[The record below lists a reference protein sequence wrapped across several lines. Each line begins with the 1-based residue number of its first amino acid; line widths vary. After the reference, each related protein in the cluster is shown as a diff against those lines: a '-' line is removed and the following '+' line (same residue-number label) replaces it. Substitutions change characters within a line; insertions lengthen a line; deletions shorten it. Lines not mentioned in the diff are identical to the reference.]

1 MSSLAGKA
9 ALVTGAKGG
18 LGSAIADELHAQG
31 ARVFGTSR
39 DRGQAERIAE
49 KYGTSPVVMD
59 VADVNSIRSSVKSLW
74 ETEGPIHLLCNN
86 AGINAPQPAL
96 DVDEETWR
104 RVIDT
109 NVTGTFFVTQALARY
124 WVADGI
130 QGSVVNVGS
139 QAGSVAIEDRVAYGS
154 SKAAIAHMTRVLA
167 FEWGRYGIR
176 VNAVA
181 PTFIRT
187 ELSAATLDRP
197 GMEEKL
203 TSRIPIGRLGVPA
216 DVAPSVAFLLSD
228 QASLITGHTLAIDG
242 GYTIH

>member
-1 MSSLAGKA
+1 MA
-9 ALVTGAKGG
+9 
-18 LGSAIADELHAQG
+18 
-31 ARVFGTSR
+31 
-39 DRGQAERIAE
+39 
-49 KYGTSPVVMD
+49 
-59 VADVNSIRSSVKSLW
+59 VKSLW
-74 ETEGPIHLLCNN
+74 ESQGPLHLLCNN
-86 AGINAPQPAL
+86 AGINAPQAAL
-96 DVDEETWR
+96 DVDDKTWQ
-104 RVIDT
+104 RVFDT
-109 NVTGTFFVTQALARY
+109 NVTGTFFVTQTLARY

-130 QGSVVNVGS
+130 RGSVVNVGS

-167 FEWGRYGIR
+167 FEWGQFGIR

-187 ELSAATLDRP
+187 ELSASTLDRP

-203 TSRIPIGRLGVPA
+203 TSRIPMGRLGIPG
-216 DVAPSVAFLLSD
+216 DVAPSVAFLFND

>member
-18 LGSAIADELHAQG
+18 LGSAIADELYAQG

-39 DRGQAERIAE
+39 DRAQAEKIAE

-59 VADVNSIRSSVKSLW
+59 VADVSSIRSSVKDLW
-74 ETEGPIHLLCNN
+74 ESHGPIHLLCNN
-86 AGINAPQPAL
+86 AGINAPQAAL

-104 RVIDT
+104 SVIDT

-139 QAGSVAIEDRVAYGS
+139 QAGSVAIEDRSAYGS

-176 VNAVA
+176 VNSVA

-187 ELSAATLDRP
+187 ELSASTLDRP

-203 TSRIPIGRLGVPA
+203 TSRVPIGRLGIPA
-216 DVAPSVAFLLSD
+216 DVAPSVAFLLGD

>member
-1 MSSLAGKA
+1 
-9 ALVTGAKGG
+9 
-18 LGSAIADELHAQG
+18 
-31 ARVFGTSR
+31 
-39 DRGQAERIAE
+39 
-49 KYGTSPVVMD
+49 MD

-86 AGINAPQPAL
+86 AGINAPQAAL

-104 RVIDT
+104 RVNDT

-139 QAGSVAIEDRVAYGS
+139 QAGSVAIEDRVTYGS

-176 VNAVA
+176 VNTVA

-187 ELSAATLDRP
+187 ELSASTLDRP

-203 TSRIPIGRLGVPA
+203 TSRIPIGRLGIPA

>member
-1 MSSLAGKA
+1 MLPLDGKA

-39 DRGQAERIAE
+39 DPVQAERIAE

-59 VADVNSIRSSVKSLW
+59 VADVSSIRMAVKSLW
-74 ETEGPIHLLCNN
+74 ESQGPLHLLCNN
-86 AGINAPQPAL
+86 AGVNAPQAAL
-96 DVDEETWR
+96 DVDEKTWQ
-104 RVIDT
+104 RVFDT
-109 NVTGTFFVTQALARY
+109 NVTGTFFVTQTLARY

-130 QGSVVNVGS
+130 RGSVVNVGS

-167 FEWGRYGIR
+167 FEWGQFGIR

-187 ELSAATLDRP
+187 ELSASTLDRP

-203 TSRIPIGRLGVPA
+203 TSRIPMGRLGIPG
-216 DVAPSVAFLLSD
+216 DVAPSVAFLFND

>member
-1 MSSLAGKA
+1 MLPLDGKA

-39 DRGQAERIAE
+39 DPVQAERIAE

-59 VADVNSIRSSVKSLW
+59 VADVSSIRMAVKSLW
-74 ETEGPIHLLCNN
+74 ESQGPFHLLCNN
-86 AGINAPQPAL
+86 AGINAPQAGL
-96 DVDEETWR
+96 DVDEKTWQ
-104 RVIDT
+104 RVFDT
-109 NVTGTFFVTQALARY
+109 NVTGTFFVTQTLARY

-130 QGSVVNVGS
+130 RGSVVNVGS

-167 FEWGRYGIR
+167 FEWGQFGIR

-187 ELSAATLDRP
+187 ELSASTLDRP

-203 TSRIPIGRLGVPA
+203 TSRIPMGRLGIPG
-216 DVAPSVAFLLSD
+216 DVAPSVAFLFND